1 MDAPEMSTGEPAS
14 SQDLSKVN
22 VAVRDVHV
30 KYELVSDRGMGLRQR
45 LVTGAGPLRRD
56 VHAVRGISL
65 DVHDGDAIAVIGS
78 NGSGKSTL
86 LAAMAGVL
94 PISDGEIW
102 VRETPKLLGVGGT
115 LMPTLSGRRNVHI
128 GCLALGMSAEEAI
141 DVAPS
146 VIEFADIGDAIDRPL
161 RTYSSG
167 MRARLQFGI
176 ATSVR
181 PKVLMVDEA
190 LAVGDRAFRRKCHL
204 RIEAMLDSAGSLLLV
219 SHSAADV
226 TAMCRTAIWVDKG
239 LIIDSGD
246 VADVLAA
253 YEKATN

>member
-1 MDAPEMSTGEPAS
+1 MMGEPAP
-14 SQDLSKVN
+14 DLSDVN

-45 LVTGAGPLRRD
+45 LVTGSGPLRRD
-56 VHAVRGISL
+56 VHAVRGISF
-65 DVHDGDAIAVIGS
+65 DVRDGDSLAVIGS

-86 LAAMAGVL
+86 LAAVAGVL

-115 LMPTLSGRRNVHI
+115 LMPTLSGRRNIHI

-141 DVAPS
+141 DIAPS

-176 ATSVR
+176 ATSVTPR
-181 PKVLMVDEA
+181 VLMVDEA
-190 LAVGDRAFRRKCHL
+190 LAVGDAAFRRKCQAK
-204 RIEAMLDSAGSLLLV
+204 IDTMLAAAGSLLLV

-226 TAMCRTAIWVDKG
+226 LAMCTTALWVDKG
-239 LIIDSGD
+239 LVVASGP
-246 VADVLAA
+246 VKDVLTA
-253 YEKATN
+253 YEAARG